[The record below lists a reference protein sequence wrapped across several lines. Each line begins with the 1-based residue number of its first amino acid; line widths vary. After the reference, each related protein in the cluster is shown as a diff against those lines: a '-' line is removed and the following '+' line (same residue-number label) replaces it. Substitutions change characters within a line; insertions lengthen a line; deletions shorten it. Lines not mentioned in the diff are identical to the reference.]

1 MERISMSSTPAPAER
16 PGTITNIAYG
26 KANVAFYRTYARP
39 LTGLTPIP
47 ESSFTGRPNILF
59 AYDAEVEVLDQSL
72 APAYTEGDNSL
83 VIATDTMKNFIHQ
96 VAVEFEGATLEEYL
110 LFLARR
116 FFQTWEH
123 VHTLRVSG
131 QELPYPAATVPA
143 TTAPATTAPA
153 AVSASTAPATT
164 ASAATVST
172 GTSPADGGFGPSTT
186 LFSHGRGDYGSA
198 TLDVVRDGDDA
209 RITGHRCGRQELHLI
224 KVTGSAFADFVRD
237 QYTTLPSVKDRPLY
251 IFLDVFWR
259 YADAQDA
266 VAADHAR
273 YVAAEQVRDL
283 VATVFHEFVSMS
295 IQHLMHEM
303 GQRLLARFPQLAE
316 VSFDGQNRLWDTVV
330 VSQTDEKIKS
340 YCDPRPPIGSIHLTL
355 RRE

>member
-1 MERISMSSTPAPAER
+1 MIVSDATSQANPGQTSR
-16 PGTITNIAYG
+16 PGIITNIAYG

-39 LTGLTPIP
+39 LSGLTPIP

-59 AYDAEVEVLDQSL
+59 AYDAEVEVLDQTL

-83 VIATDTMKNFIHQ
+83 VVATDTMKNFIHQ
-96 VAVEFEGATLEEYL
+96 VAVEFQGATLEAYL
-110 LFLARR
+110 RFLARR
-116 FFQTWEH
+116 FFQTWDH

-131 QELPYPAATVPA
+131 KEIPFPAATVPRA
-143 TTAPATTAPA
+143 T
-153 AVSASTAPATT
+153 SGDAS
-164 ASAATVST
+164 
-172 GTSPADGGFGPSTT
+172 GDTSFGPSST

-198 TLDVVRDGDDA
+198 TLDVVRDGANA
-209 RITGHRCGRQELHLI
+209 RIVGHRCGRQELHLI

-259 YADAQDA
+259 YADPEDA
-266 VAADHAR
+266 VSSEHAR

-316 VSFDGQNRLWDTVV
+316 ISFDGQNRLWDTVV
-330 VSQTDEKIKS
+330 VSDKDDKIKS
-340 YCDPRPPIGSIHLTL
+340 YCDPRPPYGSLHLTL
-355 RRE
+355 RRQ